1 VGSYQIL
8 VMFFSRFKSQK
19 QALWSPIL
27 KKPSKS
33 QKTKFV
39 ANLVTSYHYFI
50 EESHPEY
57 N

>member
-8 VMFFSRFKSQK
+8 VMFLSRFKSKK